1 MGLRLMATN
10 ARGFGF
16 HVIRHPRLDYYARGL
31 VLQTYSRLNKLIMV
45 NTTVSACSKSCDDLK
60 KRDNLNKS
68 SRLVRVH
75 RPTHHNRPAVH
86 RGEKRLGRIAMR
98 ITAWNINFNTK

>member
-45 NTTVSACSKSCDDLK
+45 NTPGSACSKSCDDL
-60 KRDNLNKS
+60 NQS

-75 RPTHHNRPAVH
+75 RPTNHNRPAVH